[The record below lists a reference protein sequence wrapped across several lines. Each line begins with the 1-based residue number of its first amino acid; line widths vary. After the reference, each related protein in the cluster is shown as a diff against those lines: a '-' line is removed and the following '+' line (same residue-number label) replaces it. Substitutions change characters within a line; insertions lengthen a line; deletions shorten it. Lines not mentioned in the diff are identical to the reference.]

1 MTALLARLR
10 NEEDGVVTAFVV
22 VIALALMLFA
32 GLVYD
37 GGMALRAKVE
47 AVDEAGAAARAGAQQ
62 LDLTALRST
71 GRVTLDPSAADGA
84 AESYLAAIGRTGTVA
99 VNGDEVTVTVSF
111 QQPTA
116 LLGIA
121 GIRSFSVSGSG
132 SATATEGP

>member
-47 AVDEAGAAARAGAQQ
+47 AVDEAGAAARAGAQE

-71 GRVTLDPSAADGA
+71 GTVTLDPSAADGA

>member
-1 MTALLARLR
+1 MTALMARLR

-37 GGMALRAKVE
+37 GGMALRAKVD
-47 AVDEAGAAARAGAQQ
+47 AVNEAGAAARAGAQQ

-71 GRVTLDPSAADGA
+71 GTVTLNPSAADGA
-84 AESYLAAIGRTGTVA
+84 AQSYLAAIGRTGTVA
-99 VNGDEVTVTVSF
+99 VNGDEVTVTVLF

-121 GIRSFSVSGSG
+121 GISSFTVSGSG